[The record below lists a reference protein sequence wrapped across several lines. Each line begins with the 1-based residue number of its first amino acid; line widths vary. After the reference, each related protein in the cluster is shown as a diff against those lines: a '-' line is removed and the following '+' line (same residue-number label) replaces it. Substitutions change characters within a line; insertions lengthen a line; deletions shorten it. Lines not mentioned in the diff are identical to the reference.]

1 MASGTRIVF
10 DPPLHRYHRSC
21 HEQSYL
27 QAHAVCSPFF
37 KFMNSSLSICIR
49 LSLKH
54 IADGG
59 SLVEE
64 VIATVRTA
72 QAFGSQTTLSGLYD
86 FHVNQS
92 RNIELRSAIYH
103 GCGMAVF
110 FFVIYSSYALS

>member
-1 MASGTRIVF
+1 MSA
-10 DPPLHRYHRSC
+10 LH
-21 HEQSYL
+21 
-27 QAHAVCSPFF
+27 V
-37 KFMNSSLSICIR
+37 MNISLSFCIR

-54 IADGG
+54 VADGG
-59 SLVEE
+59 SLAEE

-86 FHVNQS
+86 SHINQS